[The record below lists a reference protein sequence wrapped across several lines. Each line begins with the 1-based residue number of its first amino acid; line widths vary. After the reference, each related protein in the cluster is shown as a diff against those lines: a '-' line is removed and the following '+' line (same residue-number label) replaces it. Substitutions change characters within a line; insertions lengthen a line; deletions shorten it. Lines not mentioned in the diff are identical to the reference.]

1 MSSYLSSSVPVANT
15 VVFGGSRHNS
25 SPGIPCTTSVK
36 NVITTQQQQLVV
48 SQFSQPKVGSLDTTT
63 ILYDD
68 HNTAGLGVA
77 VFGQRSSVFGHPLN
91 TPKKLLG
98 DLFTRTKNPV
108 LPSIYTDSTLIVP
121 EPKASKY
128 HSPHQ
133 SLQMFES
140 DFMDIDSFLKGGGGT
155 SNTGDGKDIPESIFN
170 M

>member
-1 MSSYLSSSVPVANT
+1 MPTGMVCS
-15 VVFGGSRHNS
+15 
-25 SPGIPCTTSVK
+25 TSAK
-36 NVITTQQQQLVV
+36 NVISAQQHLVV
-48 SQFSQPKVGSLDTTT
+48 SQISQPKVGSLDAST

-68 HNTAGLGVA
+68 HNTAGVA
-77 VFGQRSSVFGHPLN
+77 VFGQRSSYSLN
-91 TPKKLLG
+91 TQKKLLG

-140 DFMDIDSFLKGGGGT
+140 DFMDIDTFLKGGSIGGT
-155 SNTGDGKDIPESIFN
+155 SNNPGDGKDIPESIFN